1 MKRDPLAAPANQDL
15 PGGAGKFTPAMRANF
30 VALNFRVFPSELPE
44 APQRWR
50 RAEVTAAGG
59 LYWRC

>member
-15 PGGAGKFTPAMRANF
+15 PGGASKFTAAMRANF
-30 VALNFRVFPSELPE
+30 VGLNFRVFPSELPE

-50 RAEVTAAGG
+50 RAEVAAVGG